1 VLGKMKWNDARAELQ
16 DSTKTS
22 NMMRTDSS
30 MATCSYT
37 LTQARLLRR
46 EKQGKGEIESAAHQE
61 IAAAVVQVEGDGAST
76 AQRGPWRQQVQRTP
90 AAYLGQKRAI
100 VPSEFWR
107 RQKWENKRGK
117 RG

>member
-1 VLGKMKWNDARAELQ
+1 MKWNDARAELQ

-46 EKQGKGEIESAAHQE
+46 EKQRKGEIESAAHQE
-61 IAAAVVQVEGDGAST
+61 IAAAVVQVEGDGAARRSE
-76 AQRGPWRQQVQRTP
+76 AHGDSKDSELPRRISDRKGP
-90 AAYLGQKRAI
+90 
-100 VPSEFWR
+100 
-107 RQKWENKRGK
+107 
-117 RG
+117 